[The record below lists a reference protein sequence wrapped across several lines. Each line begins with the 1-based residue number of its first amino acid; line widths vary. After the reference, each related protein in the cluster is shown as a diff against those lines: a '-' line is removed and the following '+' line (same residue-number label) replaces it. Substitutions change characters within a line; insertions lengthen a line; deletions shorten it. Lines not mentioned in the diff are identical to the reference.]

1 MIGPQTSLAS
11 PRELPDSNP
20 RVTPVSNGLIV
31 EWTVPFPMISEG
43 AEGRSVVE
51 IPGFDTTNHP

>member
-20 RVTPVSNGLIV
+20 RVTPVSDGLIV
-31 EWTVPFPMISEG
+31 EWNAPFPKVA
-43 AEGRSVVE
+43 AEKEE
-51 IPGFDTTNHP
+51 IFATAQSA